1 MSSQPMHTATD
12 IQRAYYAKTASDYD
26 GMHVAADDE
35 HGFALA
41 YMISIADHLSV
52 KSILDVGS
60 GTGRALLAVKRKLP
74 HVRIVGVEPSPELR
88 QIGHSKGLSPTE
100 LVDGDAMK
108 LAYDDGAFDLVCEY
122 GALHHIPR
130 PAVAVSEM
138 LRVARTAV
146 FISDCNNF
154 GRGRGRFLKQAIDR
168 LGAWPIAD
176 FIKTRGKGYSI
187 SEGDGLGYSY
197 SVFNDYAQ
205 IKRRCRSV
213 HVVNTTNAGPNLYRS
228 ASHVALLGIKAS
240 A

>member
-1 MSSQPMHTATD
+1 MPSQSAPTATD
-12 IQRAYYAKTASDYD
+12 IQRAYYAKTASGYD
-26 GMHVAADDE
+26 DMHVAADDE

-41 YMISIADHLSV
+41 YMISIADHLGV
-52 KSILDVGS
+52 ESILDVGS

-74 HVRIVGVEPSPELR
+74 QMRVVGVEPSSELR
-88 QIGHSKGLSPTE
+88 EIGYSKGLSPAE
-100 LVDGDAMK
+100 LIDGDAMK
-108 LAYDDGAFDLVCEY
+108 LGYGDGAFDLVCEY

-138 LRVARTAV
+138 LRVAKKAV

-154 GRGRGRFLKQAIDR
+154 GQGPGRFLKQAIDR

-176 FIKTRGKGYSI
+176 FIKTHGKGYSI
-187 SEGDGLGYSY
+187 SEGDGLAYSY

-213 HVVNTTNAGPNLYRS
+213 HVVNTTNAGPDLYRS
-228 ASHVALLGIKAS
+228 ASHVALLGIKAP